1 MEENIEIVDQS
12 KLAESVAEKI
22 NYEFR
27 NQFLVKPLDPVMV
40 EKEFSKPIPTNSQE
54 TTDENGI
61 EATDYDEVATEI
73 KSVPSDYRK
82 GVVIK
87 VPAEYKNFPAEYKN
101 TNFDINPGDIV
112 IYREGAGRWFDLCK
126 DTQLVEMYSIIG
138 ITK

>member
-40 EKEFSKPIPTNSQE
+40 EKEFSKPIPASDQK

-87 VPAEYKNFPAEYKN
+87 VPAEYKN

-138 ITK
+138 TTK